1 MPSTLE
7 LRRRI
12 KSVKS
17 TRQITKAMELVSAAK
32 MRRASE
38 ATLASR
44 PYSEQAWQV
53 LRDLTNQPIQD
64 IRHPLIDARPVKNRL
79 VFLISSDQS
88 LAGAFNTNL
97 MRKALHIMKDAEAA
111 HQKVDF
117 ITIGKKGALSLAKV
131 DASVIQTYQ
140 YASTHPTTSDILPIA
155 QFMTQAFLKK
165 EYDLVE
171 VIYTEFYSMLRQE
184 AEVIQ
189 ILPLQPP
196 VEELAEKG
204 EKTNQPNLF
213 VYEPGITKVLNYVLP
228 RLVEVQIFQALLESL
243 ASEHSARRIAMKSAT
258 DNASD
263 MVDDLTLTYNSVRQS
278 NITREIAEITGG
290 AAALES

>member
-44 PYSEQAWQV
+44 PYAQRTWEV
-53 LRDLTNQPIQD
+53 LRDLLKGALED
-64 IRHPLIDARPVKNRL
+64 LHHPLIDVRPVSKKL

-97 MRKALHIMKDAEAA
+97 VRRATELSKEAKAA
-111 HQKVDF
+111 HQTIDF
-117 ITIGKKGALSLAKV
+117 IAIGKKGTQSLAKLGEN
-131 DASVIQTYQ
+131 VIQSYQ
-140 YASTHPTTSDILPIA
+140 HTSAHPTTADILPMS

-165 EYDLVE
+165 EYDE
-171 VIYTEFYSMLRQE
+171 VQVVYTHFYSMLRQE
-184 AEVIQ
+184 AEVVQ
-189 ILPLQPP
+189 LLPLQPP
-196 VEELAEKG
+196 ILEKAEEKEASR
-204 EKTNQPNLF
+204 QPNLF
-213 VYEPGITKVLNYVLP
+213 LYEPGVEKVLNYVLP
-228 RLVEVQIFQALLESL
+228 RLVEVQIYQALQESL
-243 ASEHSARRIAMKSAT
+243 ASEHSARRMAMKNAT

-263 MVDDLTLTYNSVRQS
+263 MVDDLTLTFNSVRQS

-290 AAALES
+290 AAALEN